1 MEEIWQISGLSV
13 GRFLT
18 LNIREQA
25 KESRAFAAR
34 PYTVSV
40 GMATGLDIFN
50 VSSLG
55 FDRRG
60 VESAALSQSLRQSR
74 VTLGAALVIQSFK
87 SMCLFDKINYVRY

>member
-50 VSSLG
+50 VSIA
-55 FDRRG
+55 F
-60 VESAALSQSLRQSR
+60 ESCAESDAWIVIVVRSVNTEFIPR
-74 VTLGAALVIQSFK
+74 V
-87 SMCLFDKINYVRY
+87 